1 MGPNET
7 PEQKETSRI
16 EAFSD
21 GVFAVAVTLLIL
33 TIGVPPLQQINQHT
47 HALGPTNIPVYVR
60 DQWPFFLAYA
70 VSFLNILVMW
80 ANHHSIFKLVLRTD
94 RILMLLNGILLMVIT
109 FFDYPTAVVAAALHE
124 NQYQRFAALFYTGTI
139 LLVTI
144 VYNIFW
150 RYIAGHR
157 NLLDP
162 HVDPGVIDRIS
173 REYRFGPLFY
183 LAAFAVAYFSALAGI
198 FLTLLLALYFTLT
211 ARFGPVHSPSPS
223 HPT

>member
-1 MGPNET
+1 MEEEIVGPNET

-33 TIGVPPLQQINQHT
+33 TIGVPPLSKPPN
-47 HALGPTNIPVYVR
+47 LTNIPLYVQQ
-60 DQWPFFLAYA
+60 QWPFFLAYA

-109 FFDYPTAVVAAALHE
+109 FFDYPTAVVAAALRE
-124 NQYQRFAALFYTGTI
+124 NRYERFAALFYTGTI

-173 REYRFGPLFY
+173 GEYRFGPLFY

-211 ARFGPVHSPSPS
+211 ARVGPVHSPSPS